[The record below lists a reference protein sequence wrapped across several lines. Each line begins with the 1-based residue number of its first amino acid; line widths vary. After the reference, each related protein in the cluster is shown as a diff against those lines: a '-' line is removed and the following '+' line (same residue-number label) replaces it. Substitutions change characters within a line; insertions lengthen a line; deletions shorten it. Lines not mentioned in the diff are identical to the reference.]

1 MDAIIRSLAILNVA
15 AQFDLPYNASRT
27 VVAGMGAR

>member
-15 AQFDLPYNASRT
+15 AQFDLPYNASRM